1 MKNFFRVFL
10 VGMIL
15 LGLSGLAG
23 AEEWKQYDLTKVV
36 ELKVSVPTSFKDM
49 GQDEKEGSEIVSAF
63 VDEDNSLLIMT
74 FKSTVPLETKWIF
87 ATVYGV
93 DEFTQ
98 AQEEEFIK
106 TFSKIGET
114 GKFITLKS
122 GRRALLVDIN
132 RSEATGQMIV
142 VLKKGYLLGLMVLK
156 EGVMRGSELKLP
168 DQVFQKAVF

>member
-106 TFSKIGET
+106 TFSKIG
-114 GKFITLKS
+114 
-122 GRRALLVDIN
+122 
-132 RSEATGQMIV
+132 
-142 VLKKGYLLGLMVLK
+142 
-156 EGVMRGSELKLP
+156 
-168 DQVFQKAVF
+168 